1 MMLALT
7 NASAWITTI
16 AVGWLMVRFGTAKK
30 MLRIRRPERCAA
42 CGRRLGL
49 GARDRAVGDG
59 RRDADR

>member
-7 NASAWITTI
+7 NASAWITTL

-42 CGRRLGL
+42 CGRRLGRGL
-49 GARDRAVGDG
+49 CSCMRP
-59 RRDADR
+59 